1 MKISNKINLTFV
13 TIFGSL
19 FIITSLIVLSYTI
32 NIFKAKVS
40 ENLYYSG
47 RILSEHVNTYLD
59 EQKITA
65 GILAEASVFRD
76 FLKES
81 SSSAQYKT
89 IKAKVDSRLLRTINV
104 SNDLSE
110 VFILSKDGKVLS
122 SSDKTQEGKDKSQ
135 DSYFINGQKEIYIKD
150 IYLSG
155 TTNKINYTVSA
166 PIKDEK
172 NNLLGI
178 SVLRLNTNNLNNILK
193 NFGYP
198 DKTKEAFLIN
208 KDLYFLTPSL
218 FFGDSVVLNKI
229 VDTKNARD
237 CYNPQEVDYITKNG
251 YLNMDKTGSY
261 KTIENTDYRQV
272 DVIGTHNYLP
282 ETGWCLITKID
293 KSEFLN
299 FTKSINNLLTI
310 ALLIIITLLIIVGN
324 FIARQI
330 SQPINRL
337 NQGIKTIGQ
346 GNLDYRVGNNS
357 KDEIGELSRSFDQ
370 MAINL
375 KDSKEN
381 IEKQVAQK
389 TSDLQEINKHMVNR
403 ELKMIELKQKIR
415 EVEKKNK
422 K

>member
-13 TIFGSL
+13 TIFGFL
-19 FIITSLIVLSYTI
+19 FITTSLIVVSYTI
-32 NIFKAKVS
+32 KIFRTKVS

-47 RILSEHVNTYLD
+47 RILSEHVKTYLN

-81 SSSAQYKT
+81 SSSAQYKI

-104 SNDLSE
+104 NNNLSE

-122 SSDKTQEGKDKSQ
+122 SSDKNQEGKDKSQ
-135 DSYFINGQKEIYIKD
+135 DDYFINAQKEIYIKD
-150 IYLSG
+150 IYFSQI
-155 TTNKINYTVSA
+155 TNKINYTVSA

-178 SVLRLNTNNLNNILK
+178 SVLRLNTNGLNNILK

-208 KDLYFLTPSL
+208 KDLYFLTSSL
-218 FFGDSVVLNKI
+218 FLGDSVILNKI

-237 CYNPQEVDYITKNG
+237 CFDTKELDRSSDYQ
-251 YLNMDKTGSY
+251 
-261 KTIENTDYRQV
+261 TIESTDYRQV
-272 DVIGTHNYLP
+272 DVIGTHNYIP
-282 ETGWCLITKID
+282 ETKWCLITKID
-293 KSEFLN
+293 KSEFLS
-299 FTKSINNLLTI
+299 TIKPINNIFMI
-310 ALLIIITLLIIVGN
+310 ALIAIIILLIIIGN
-324 FIARQI
+324 FVAKQI
-330 SQPINRL
+330 SKPINKL
-337 NQGIKTIGQ
+337 NQGVKTIGQ
-346 GNLDYRVGNNS
+346 GNLDFKVDNNS

-370 MAINL
+370 MANDL
-375 KDSKEN
+375 KDYKEN
-381 IEKQVAQK
+381 VEAKITQK
-389 TSDLQEINKHMVNR
+389 TADLQEINRHMINR

-422 K
+422 P